1 MSSWPSRSH
10 LRAPSARATAT
21 GNGSASRTS
30 CVTPPGN
37 RCRARALSAADRG
50 FSAAQRATAPLSVPT
65 VTEAPAAAACAVS
78 FLTATA
84 HPPADPS
91 ASSVRATGAGTQSWA
106 AGQTLP
112 GPGRPDR
119 RHRDLPAD
127 GLRRS
132 SPPTER
138 TGGAQALPAG
148 TGPTGH
154 GGRTGPPRPR
164 RPRARRPGPR
174 RPAESGAPA
183 VWDDRATQRREG
195 PRGRPAPHGLLLPDA
210 SSGGQPVRAVTF
222 TGAGGNEVVAVVTRP
237 DPVPATDEVLVAA
250 RFAGVNWADLSQ
262 RQGHYPPPP
271 GAPRDIPGLEVAGVV
286 TAMGDAVRAWHV
298 GDRVFGLVGG
308 GGLAD
313 RVVVHERHVTA
324 VPAGLADDV
333 AAAVPEAYITAH
345 DAVFTQC
352 ALEMGETL
360 LVNGANGAVG
370 SAGVRLGLAAGAQVV
385 ANVRSPDTA
394 RALAAEGALVVTPDS
409 AAERVTDLGG
419 ADVVLEL
426 IGAPNLDFD
435 FSALAPKGRIII
447 VGTTAGQE
455 GAVSLRTLMGK
466 RASLRGTMLRARPL
480 EEKAAAVQAFDR
492 SVVPLLAAGRAL
504 PDIDR
509 VFPAAEAAAAFD
521 YLTKPGKAG
530 KVLLDFG

>member
-1 MSSWPSRSH
+1 
-10 LRAPSARATAT
+10 
-21 GNGSASRTS
+21 
-30 CVTPPGN
+30 V
-37 RCRARALSAADRG
+37 
-50 FSAAQRATAPLSVPT
+50 
-65 VTEAPAAAACAVS
+65 E
-78 FLTATA
+78 
-84 HPPADPS
+84 
-91 ASSVRATGAGTQSWA
+91 
-106 AGQTLP
+106 
-112 GPGRPDR
+112 
-119 RHRDLPAD
+119 
-127 GLRRS
+127 
-132 SPPTER
+132 
-138 TGGAQALPAG
+138 
-148 TGPTGH
+148 
-154 GGRTGPPRPR
+154 
-164 RPRARRPGPR
+164 
-174 RPAESGAPA
+174 
-183 VWDDRATQRREG
+183 
-195 PRGRPAPHGLLLPDA
+195 
-210 SSGGQPVRAVTF
+210 
-222 TGAGGNEVVAVVTRP
+222 RP
-237 DPVPATDEVLVAA
+237 DPVPAAGEVLVSA
-250 RFAGVNWADLSQ
+250 RFAGVNWADVSQ

-271 GAPRDIPGLEVAGVV
+271 GAPQDIPGLEVAGVV
-286 TAMGDAVRAWHV
+286 TATGDAVRGWQA

-324 VPAGLADDV
+324 IPGNMTDET

-352 ALEMGETL
+352 ELKMGETL

-370 SAGVRLGLAAGAQVV
+370 SAAVRMGLAAGARVV

-394 RALAAEGALVVTPDS
+394 RALVEAGALIVTPDT
-409 AAERVTDLGG
+409 AAEHVTALGG

-426 IGAPNLDFD
+426 VGAPNLDLD
-435 FSALAPKGRIII
+435 FSALALKGRIII

-455 GAVSLRTLMGK
+455 GAISLRTLMGK

>member
-1 MSSWPSRSH
+1 M
-10 LRAPSARATAT
+10 
-21 GNGSASRTS
+21 
-30 CVTPPGN
+30 
-37 RCRARALSAADRG
+37 
-50 FSAAQRATAPLSVPT
+50 
-65 VTEAPAAAACAVS
+65 
-78 FLTATA
+78 
-84 HPPADPS
+84 
-91 ASSVRATGAGTQSWA
+91 
-106 AGQTLP
+106 
-112 GPGRPDR
+112 
-119 RHRDLPAD
+119 
-127 GLRRS
+127 
-132 SPPTER
+132 
-138 TGGAQALPAG
+138 
-148 TGPTGH
+148 
-154 GGRTGPPRPR
+154 
-164 RPRARRPGPR
+164 
-174 RPAESGAPA
+174 
-183 VWDDRATQRREG
+183 
-195 PRGRPAPHGLLLPDA
+195 
-210 SSGGQPVRAVTF
+210 RAVTF
-222 TGAGGNEVVAVVTRP
+222 TGAGGNEVVAVATRP
-237 DPVPATDEVLVAA
+237 DPVPAADEVLVAA
-250 RFAGVNWADLSQ
+250 RFAGVNWADVSQ

-286 TAMGDAVRAWHV
+286 IATGDAVRAWHV

-324 VPAGLADDV
+324 VPASLADDV
-333 AAAVPEAYITAH
+333 AAAVPEAYITSH

-352 ALEMGETL
+352 GLELGETL

-394 RALAAEGALVVTPDS
+394 RALAADGALVVTPDS
-409 AAERVTDLGG
+409 ATDRVTALGG

-435 FSALAPKGRIII
+435 FSVLALKGRIII

-492 SVVPLLAAGRAL
+492 SVVPLLTAGRAL

-509 VFPAAEAAAAFD
+509 VFPAAEAATAFD

>member
-1 MSSWPSRSH
+1 M
-10 LRAPSARATAT
+10 
-21 GNGSASRTS
+21 
-30 CVTPPGN
+30 
-37 RCRARALSAADRG
+37 
-50 FSAAQRATAPLSVPT
+50 
-65 VTEAPAAAACAVS
+65 
-78 FLTATA
+78 
-84 HPPADPS
+84 
-91 ASSVRATGAGTQSWA
+91 
-106 AGQTLP
+106 
-112 GPGRPDR
+112 
-119 RHRDLPAD
+119 
-127 GLRRS
+127 
-132 SPPTER
+132 
-138 TGGAQALPAG
+138 
-148 TGPTGH
+148 
-154 GGRTGPPRPR
+154 
-164 RPRARRPGPR
+164 
-174 RPAESGAPA
+174 
-183 VWDDRATQRREG
+183 
-195 PRGRPAPHGLLLPDA
+195 
-210 SSGGQPVRAVTF
+210 RAVTF
-222 TGAGGNEVVAVVTRP
+222 TGAGGNEVVAVTERP
-237 DPVPATDEVLVAA
+237 DPVPAADEVLVAA
-250 RFAGVNWADLSQ
+250 RFAGVNWADVSQ

-286 TAMGDAVRAWHV
+286 AAIGDAVRAWHV

-324 VPAGLADDV
+324 VPASLADDV

-352 ALEMGETL
+352 GLQMGETL

-394 RALAAEGALVVTPDS
+394 RALAADGALVVTPDS
-409 AAERVTDLGG
+409 AADRVAALGG

-435 FSALAPKGRIII
+435 FSALALKGRIII

-455 GAVSLRTLMGK
+455 AAISLRTLMGK

-530 KVLLDFG
+530 KVLLDFE